1 MLKTW
6 SDKGNI
12 VGAQMRHRRAML
24 KRRDNLLQIYIGP
37 SKRLVNLAALLPV
50 LIGILASSPLWARK
64 NPPRPFSLPVVAI
77 LNGAQVPAGMYEL
90 TCETQGSAVRVTLLK
105 DGQFVATAPG
115 VWVKTGIKYSED
127 QALLRVNPEG
137 SKSLIEIR
145 FAGASRAIVFDQTD
159 VTVHYSS
166 LQH

>member
-1 MLKTW
+1 
-6 SDKGNI
+6 
-12 VGAQMRHRRAML
+12 MRHCKAILKGRDCLLDGTTGRAM
-24 KRRDNLLQIYIGP
+24 KKAGLLSILI
-37 SKRLVNLAALLPV
+37 LL
-50 LIGILASSPLWARK
+50 LTNGSLWARK
-64 NPPRPFSLPVVAI
+64 NPPRPFNLPVVII

-115 VWVKTGIKYSED
+115 VWVKTGIKYSDDEV
-127 QALLRVNPEG
+127 LFRVNPEG

-145 FAGASRAIVFDQTD
+145 FAGASRAIVFDHTD
-159 VTVHYSS
+159 LTVHYSA

>member
-1 MLKTW
+1 
-6 SDKGNI
+6 
-12 VGAQMRHRRAML
+12 MRHCNAML
-24 KRRDNLLQIYIGP
+24 QGRDKLLQICIVP
-37 SKRLVNLAALLPV
+37 NKTALNKAALLPV
-50 LIGILASSPLWARK
+50 LIMILASSPLWARK
-64 NPPRPFSLPVVAI
+64 NPPRPFSLPVVVI

-115 VWVKTGIKYSED
+115 VWVKTGIKYSDDEV
-127 QALLRVNPEG
+127 LFRVNPEG

-145 FAGASRAIVFDQTD
+145 FAGGSRAIVFDHTE
-159 VTVHYSS
+159 VTVHYSV